1 MLRRA
6 RQTVSALCAMAAVAA
21 AIVTGACSKL
31 DDERIPPMPV
41 SLTFAT
47 VAQWNTYGIGGA
59 MDYRIFIKQ
68 DRLPANYPYTAI
80 SATGF
85 GGLLLV
91 GDINGNPTVY
101 DLACPVERRSDV
113 RVFINTTSMV
123 AECPNCHSTYD
134 VFSLNGHPL
143 SGPAAEQGFGL
154 RHYYVGP
161 GRGGEYMIVSN

>member
-1 MLRRA
+1 MTRRLTDRILQA
-6 RQTVSALCAMAAVAA
+6 IAVLAVVSLF
-21 AIVTGACSKL
+21 GACSKL

-59 MDYRIFIKQ
+59 LDYRIFIKQ
-68 DRLPANYPYTAI
+68 DRIPADYPYTAI

-91 GDINGNPTVY
+91 GDINGRPAVY

-113 RVFINTTSMV
+113 RVSINTTSMV
-123 AECPNCHSTYD
+123 AECPDCHSTYD

-143 SGPAAEQGFGL
+143 SGSAAEQGFGL
-154 RHYYVGP
+154 RHYYIGP